1 MIIINLTKRLFIP
14 SLKKFSKEIFC
25 SVTMSKEKNLQSIT

>member
-14 SLKKFSKEIFC
+14 SVKKFTKEIFC
-25 SVTMSKEKNLQSIT
+25 SVTMSKEKKSQSIT